1 MLRANAASSSK
12 LKVFRHVVLPLT
24 NHDLKKSNNRAKNR
38 NVINFMG
45 FSFSGWGET

>member
-24 NHDLKKSNNRAKNR
+24 NHDLKKSSRHNPNAPLKK
-38 NVINFMG
+38 IEMLLIL
-45 FSFSGWGET
+45 